1 MALNAKESLMNT
13 KHIFPVIA
21 LMGLG
26 AFMLASARAESG
38 AKEAMAA
45 GATLIDVR
53 TPAEFAEGHLQGAVN
68 IPVDA
73 LQGRISEV
81 GAKAKPVV
89 VYCRSGKRSARAK
102 GMLKDAGYETVFD
115 LGAMSNGN

>member
-1 MALNAKESLMNT
+1 MQTKRVLPVLAL
-13 KHIFPVIA
+13 IA
-21 LMGLG
+21 IG
-26 AFMLASARAESG
+26 AFVIASARAESG

-53 TPAEFAEGHLQGAVN
+53 TPAEFADGHLQGAVN

-81 GAKAKPVV
+81 GAKSKPVV

-102 GMLKDAGYETVFD
+102 GMLKDAGYEQVFD

>member
-1 MALNAKESLMNT
+1 MKFKRYLPYLGFVALA
-13 KHIFPVIA
+13 VV
-21 LMGLG
+21 
-26 AFMLASARAESG
+26 MLASAHAESG

-53 TPAEFAEGHLQGAVN
+53 TPGEFAEGHLAGAVN

-73 LQGRISEV
+73 LQTRLNEV
-81 GAKAKPVV
+81 GAKDKPVV

-102 GMLKDAGYETVFD
+102 GLLKEAGYLKVFD
-115 LGAMSNGN
+115 LRAMSNGN